1 MILTIIAMLMIPV
14 GVWMVRKDKYEGV
27 VYMLG
32 LLSAVCGGLIAFIMA
47 ICIIC
52 AHVGVDAQIEKNR
65 IEYESLC
72 QRYEVERCR
81 LDVEVKKLK
90 VLSDIRDVM
99 LMMNGMMGL
108 EIETNAK
115 AEKYNKADQ
124 ERLADDLADIKK
136 RIEKRR
142 SE

>member
-1 MILTIIAMLMIPV
+1 MALSEKYINDKMLEV
-14 GVWMVRKDKYEGV
+14 ER
-27 VYMLG
+27 
-32 LLSAVCGGLIAFIMA
+32 
-47 ICIIC
+47 
-52 AHVGVDAQIEKNR
+52 
-65 IEYESLC
+65 

-81 LDVEVKKLK
+81 LDVETKKLK
-90 VLSDIRDVM
+90 ALLDIRDVM

-115 AEKYNKADQ
+115 AEKYNKVDQ

-136 RIEKRR
+136 RIQKRW

>member
-1 MILTIIAMLMIPV
+1 MALSEKFINEKMLEV
-14 GVWMVRKDKYEGV
+14 ER
-27 VYMLG
+27 
-32 LLSAVCGGLIAFIMA
+32 
-47 ICIIC
+47 
-52 AHVGVDAQIEKNR
+52 
-65 IEYESLC
+65 

-81 LDVEVKKLK
+81 LDVETKKLK

-99 LMMNGMMGL
+99 LMMNGMIGL
-108 EIETNAK
+108 EVETNAK

-136 RIEKRR
+136 RIEKRW

>member
-1 MILTIIAMLMIPV
+1 MALSEKFINEKMLEV
-14 GVWMVRKDKYEGV
+14 ER
-27 VYMLG
+27 
-32 LLSAVCGGLIAFIMA
+32 
-47 ICIIC
+47 
-52 AHVGVDAQIEKNR
+52 
-65 IEYESLC
+65 

-81 LDVEVKKLK
+81 LDVETQKLK

-124 ERLADDLADIKK
+124 ERLADDLANIKK
-136 RIEKRR
+136 RIEKRW

>member
-1 MILTIIAMLMIPV
+1 MALSEKYINDKMLEV
-14 GVWMVRKDKYEGV
+14 ER
-27 VYMLG
+27 
-32 LLSAVCGGLIAFIMA
+32 
-47 ICIIC
+47 
-52 AHVGVDAQIEKNR
+52 
-65 IEYESLC
+65 

-81 LDVEVKKLK
+81 LDVETKKLK

-115 AEKYNKADQ
+115 ADKYNKADQ

-136 RIEKRR
+136 RIEKRW

>member
-1 MILTIIAMLMIPV
+1 MALSEKFINEKML
-14 GVWMVRKDKYEGV
+14 
-27 VYMLG
+27 
-32 LLSAVCGGLIAFIMA
+32 
-47 ICIIC
+47 
-52 AHVGVDAQIEKNR
+52 
-65 IEYESLC
+65 
-72 QRYEVERCR
+72 EVERER
-81 LDVEVKKLK
+81 LNVEIQKTK
-90 VLSDIRDVM
+90 VLMDIRDVM

-136 RIEKRR
+136 RIEKRW

>member
-1 MILTIIAMLMIPV
+1 MALSE
-14 GVWMVRKDKYEGV
+14 KYINEK
-27 VYMLG
+27 
-32 LLSAVCGGLIAFIMA
+32 LLEV
-47 ICIIC
+47 
-52 AHVGVDAQIEKNR
+52 ER
-65 IEYESLC
+65 

-81 LDVEVKKLK
+81 LDVETKKLK

-99 LMMNGMMGL
+99 LMMNGMIGL

-124 ERLADDLADIKK
+124 ERLADDLANIKK
-136 RIEKRR
+136 RIEKRW

>member
-1 MILTIIAMLMIPV
+1 MALSEKFINEKMLEV
-14 GVWMVRKDKYEGV
+14 ER
-27 VYMLG
+27 
-32 LLSAVCGGLIAFIMA
+32 
-47 ICIIC
+47 
-52 AHVGVDAQIEKNR
+52 
-65 IEYESLC
+65 

-81 LDVEVKKLK
+81 LDVETKKLK
-90 VLSDIRDVM
+90 ALFDIRDVM

-136 RIEKRR
+136 RIEKRW

>member
-1 MILTIIAMLMIPV
+1 MALSEKFINEKMLEV
-14 GVWMVRKDKYEGV
+14 ER
-27 VYMLG
+27 
-32 LLSAVCGGLIAFIMA
+32 
-47 ICIIC
+47 
-52 AHVGVDAQIEKNR
+52 
-65 IEYESLC
+65 

-81 LDVEVKKLK
+81 LDVETKKLK

-99 LMMNGMMGL
+99 LMMNGMIGL

-124 ERLADDLADIKK
+124 ERLADNLADIKK
-136 RIEKRR
+136 RIEKRW

>member
-1 MILTIIAMLMIPV
+1 MSDNLVRNKMLEV
-14 GVWMVRKDKYEGV
+14 ER
-27 VYMLG
+27 
-32 LLSAVCGGLIAFIMA
+32 
-47 ICIIC
+47 
-52 AHVGVDAQIEKNR
+52 
-65 IEYESLC
+65 

-81 LDVEVKKLK
+81 LDIETKKLK
-90 VLSDIRDVM
+90 ALFDIRDVM

-124 ERLADDLADIKK
+124 ERLADDLADDLADIKK
-136 RIEKRR
+136 RIEKRW

>member
-1 MILTIIAMLMIPV
+1 MA
-14 GVWMVRKDKYEGV
+14 
-27 VYMLG
+27 
-32 LLSAVCGGLIAFIMA
+32 LSEKFIN
-47 ICIIC
+47 
-52 AHVGVDAQIEKNR
+52 EKTLEVER
-65 IEYESLC
+65 

-81 LDVEVKKLK
+81 LDVETKKLK

-136 RIEKRR
+136 RIEKRW

>member
-1 MILTIIAMLMIPV
+1 MAMSDNL
-14 GVWMVRKDKYEGV
+14 VRNK
-27 VYMLG
+27 ML
-32 LLSAVCGGLIAFIMA
+32 
-47 ICIIC
+47 
-52 AHVGVDAQIEKNR
+52 
-65 IEYESLC
+65 
-72 QRYEVERCR
+72 EVERER
-81 LDVEVKKLK
+81 LNVEIQKTK
-90 VLSDIRDVM
+90 VLMDIRDVM

-136 RIEKRR
+136 RIEKRW

>member
-1 MILTIIAMLMIPV
+1 MAMSDNL
-14 GVWMVRKDKYEGV
+14 VRNK
-27 VYMLG
+27 ML
-32 LLSAVCGGLIAFIMA
+32 
-47 ICIIC
+47 
-52 AHVGVDAQIEKNR
+52 
-65 IEYESLC
+65 
-72 QRYEVERCR
+72 EVERCR
-81 LDVEVKKLK
+81 LDVETKKLK

-124 ERLADDLADIKK
+124 ERLADIKK
-136 RIEKRR
+136 RIEKRW

>member
-1 MILTIIAMLMIPV
+1 MAMSDNL
-14 GVWMVRKDKYEGV
+14 VRNK
-27 VYMLG
+27 MLE
-32 LLSAVCGGLIAFIMA
+32 V
-47 ICIIC
+47 
-52 AHVGVDAQIEKNR
+52 ER
-65 IEYESLC
+65 
-72 QRYEVERCR
+72 QRYEVERCS

-115 AEKYNKADQ
+115 ADQ

-136 RIEKRR
+136 RIEKRW